1 MAVVCII
8 VTVTCILIQLVLKI
22 FPMIVAYFSFWIKEW
37 FKFWGKPQIYLIE
50 NRELTIEWF
59 SFILKTK
66 LQKKKKM
73 KIKFYEQSIALFY
86 LIRLYQTYH
95 WCSVCLLDYATSNI
109 LVSYKR
115 NPAQARE
122 ITL

>member
-8 VTVTCILIQLVLKI
+8 VTVACILIQLVLKI

-66 LQKKKKM
+66 LQKKKKNEN
-73 KIKFYEQSIALFY
+73 KILWAIDSIVLPHSS
-86 LIRLYQTYH
+86 L
-95 WCSVCLLDYATSNI
+95 SNLS
-109 LVSYKR
+109 LV
-115 NPAQARE
+115 
-122 ITL
+122 

>member
-50 NRELTIEWF
+50 SRELTIEWF

-66 LQKKKKM
+66 LQKKKQNEN
-73 KIKFYEQSIALFY
+73 KILWAIDSIVLPHSS
-86 LIRLYQTYH
+86 L
-95 WCSVCLLDYATSNI
+95 SNLS
-109 LVSYKR
+109 LV
-115 NPAQARE
+115 
-122 ITL
+122 

>member
-66 LQKKKKM
+66 LQQQKNEN
-73 KIKFYEQSIALFY
+73 KIEQSIALFY